1 WKRLAHLDPALSKA
15 ERRKIKMLPST
26 SIETIE
32 SCLDKLG
39 ISEAQVQSYLEI
51 HLLTLPG
58 WAGMML
64 WKDESLNLLTD
75 YLAIRLALEWTLMSE
90 HAQEQQHT
98 DYDISQ

>member
-1 WKRLAHLDPALSKA
+1 
-15 ERRKIKMLPST
+15 
-26 SIETIE
+26 TIE

-98 DYDISQ
+98 DYDISQVRSWFESGILTLENWFALSQS